1 MIIENFIKQLNEARE
16 LMLQEKYKDAIKI
29 LEKLKEIEKNN
40 NYNYDL
46 IHQLYQLD
54 SNCRSV
60 YNQQVILNHIKRLS
74 KDKSSISFR
83 DLNQVI
89 QKAGEISTSED
100 TLRKEVEL
108 LILRNLLTCKIE
120 GNHLLF

>member
-1 MIIENFIKQLNEARE
+1 
-16 LMLQEKYKDAIKI
+16 MLQEKYKDAIKI

>member
-89 QKAGEISTSED
+89 QKAGEISPSED